1 MVDKVTVII
10 IDKNGVVV
18 CIIDIGE
25 LIVGVYSFI
34 WDGMLIDGSIVLN
47 GFYNVV
53 ISVSNGGI

>member
-1 MVDKVTVII
+1 MVII
-10 IDKNGVVV
+10 IDKNGAVVRT
-18 CIIDIGE
+18 IDIGE